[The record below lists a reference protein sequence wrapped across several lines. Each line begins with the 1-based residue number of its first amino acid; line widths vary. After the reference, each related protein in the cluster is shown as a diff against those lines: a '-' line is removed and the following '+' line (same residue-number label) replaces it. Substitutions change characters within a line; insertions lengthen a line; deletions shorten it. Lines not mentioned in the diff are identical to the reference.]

1 MGSYTSLKL
10 SNIVPHIVILNNCC
24 FCREFL
30 LILRHKTVTMKTLK
44 NHQMIDWWIMM
55 LLIVILP
62 GSMIA
67 QELIPPQCYSG
78 KRLTREFIKE
88 ELVFPEKAF
97 ENNEEGEV
105 EISFIVNADGSA
117 TDYKISKSVS
127 EELDMEALRITRKIL
142 WYPAT
147 EVGLPIAYKHKF
159 TIKFDIKKYQ
169 KLVKNR
175 GYDQIEY
182 PFEPFDT
189 SGKIYKS
196 TKVDKTAYP
205 VFTESNQNFG
215 KFIGSNLE
223 YPEAA
228 FKQNVSGS
236 VKLKFVIEPS
246 GRISNIVVDKAL
258 GGGCTEE
265 AIRVVRLLRWDP
277 AQFNEMAVRS
287 WMSLEITFD
296 IAKKSVG
303 GSIPTPGQVQ

>member
-1 MGSYTSLKL
+1 MISYTDLKL
-10 SNIVPHIVILNNCC
+10 SNIVPCVVILNNCG
-24 FCREFL
+24 FYHEFL
-30 LILRHKTVTMKTLK
+30 LFLRHKTVTMKTLK
-44 NHQMIDWWIMM
+44 NHHLIDWWIMM
-55 LLIVILP
+55 LLIAILP
-62 GSMIA
+62 ASLFA

-78 KRLTREFIKE
+78 KRLTKEFIKE
-88 ELVFPEKAF
+88 ELVYPRQAL
-97 ENNEEGEV
+97 ENNIEGEV

-127 EELDMEALRITRKIL
+127 EELDLEALRITRKIL

-147 EVGLPIAYKHKF
+147 EVGLPISYKHSF
-159 TIKFDIKKYQ
+159 NIKFDIRKYQ

-175 GYDQIEY
+175 EYDQIDY

-189 SGKIYKS
+189 SGKIYKLDD
-196 TKVDKTAYP
+196 VDNAAYP
-205 VFTESNQNFG
+205 VFAESNQNFG
-215 KFIGSNLE
+215 KFIASNLE

-246 GRISNIVVDKAL
+246 GKISNIVVDKAL

-265 AIRVVRLLRWDP
+265 AIRVLRLLKWYP
-277 AQFNEMAVRS
+277 AQFNKMSVRS

>member
-1 MGSYTSLKL
+1 
-10 SNIVPHIVILNNCC
+10 
-24 FCREFL
+24 
-30 LILRHKTVTMKTLK
+30 MKTLK
-44 NHQMIDWWIMM
+44 KHQMIDWWITM

-62 GSMIA
+62 LTMIA
-67 QELIPPQCYSG
+67 QEVVPPQCYSG

-88 ELVFPEKAF
+88 EMVYPEQALK
-97 ENNEEGEV
+97 NNEEGEV
-105 EISFIVNADGSA
+105 EISFLVNADGSA
-117 TDYKISKSVS
+117 TDYKVSNSVT
-127 EELDMEALRITRKIL
+127 EELDLEAMRICRKIL

-147 EVGLPIAYKHKF
+147 EVGLQIPYKHKF
-159 TIKFDIKKYQ
+159 TIKFDIKKYH

-175 GYDQIEY
+175 GYNQIEY
-182 PFEPFDT
+182 PVEPFDT
-189 SGKIYKS
+189 SGKIYKFAD
-196 TKVDKTAYP
+196 VDKTPFP

-223 YPEAA
+223 YPDAA

-246 GRISNIVVDKAL
+246 GRISNVVVDKAL

-265 AIRVVRLLRWDP
+265 AIRVVRLLRWNP